1 MTEKE
6 LQEKVLTYRFM
17 EARLDGLVKQRDMM
31 VSKIIELQ
39 STLQSIDEL
48 DKSEGEILFPIGGE
62 AYRTAKIIDKNK
74 LIVDVGANVALE
86 KTTEEGK
93 DLIIKRKGEIEG
105 LINQIQHEIVKVS
118 NAMNQLGPELQEMT
132 KQMQQAG

>member
-6 LQEKVLTYRFM
+6 LQEKMLTYRLM

-31 VSKIIELQ
+31 VNKLIELQ
-39 STLQSIDEL
+39 ATLQSIDEL

-62 AYRTAKIIDKNK
+62 AYKTAKITDKSK
-74 LIVDVGANVALE
+74 LVVDIGANVALE

-93 DLIIKRKGEIEG
+93 DLLNKRKGEIES
-105 LINQIQHEIVKVS
+105 LVNQIQHEVLKVS
-118 NAMNQLGPELQEMT
+118 NAINQLGPELQEMT
-132 KQMQQAG
+132 KQMQQDG